1 MKKKLVSIMLC
12 TAMVVSLAAGCQDKK
27 EAKNSDGKTILTLW
41 CHDNEP
47 WIKAYQSMAEKF
59 SKANPEYAVEVKDFP
74 FEVYNDK
81 IQTALTSK
89 TGGPDIITVFGGNA
103 TSFIESDALSPV
115 PESLSKELDEDY
127 LSPTTGLYKKEGK
140 YYGVPMEFNL
150 EYGGMI
156 VNKKLF
162 DEAGLSY
169 PSTWEELRTTSK
181 KVAKSNGNISEMKGF
196 EMIDTDALLLNYLA
210 MILQQGGQYQQENG
224 SVKFDTPEGIT
235 AMNEILSMVKDGE
248 CDLENLTSG
257 EYCFNDVYQDKGY
270 MASVGSWAI
279 GEGPDSYNLTYG
291 TDFEYVPVPQYGDK
305 MAFASET
312 GWGILVPENSE
323 NKDAAWKFVEFLSEP
338 ENLVQHNIACNQLP
352 PRKSL
357 LDNQEYKEAMP
368 NVAFLLDIL
377 PNGQWIGPYH
387 TFDMRDIFIDM
398 FMDLCQ
404 SETPDVKAALKE
416 AFEQI
421 TETCKINYSME

>member
-1 MKKKLVSIMLC
+1 
-12 TAMVVSLAAGCQDKK
+12 
-27 EAKNSDGKTILTLW
+27 
-41 CHDNEP
+41 
-47 WIKAYQSMAEKF
+47 
-59 SKANPEYAVEVKDFP
+59 
-74 FEVYNDK
+74 
-81 IQTALTSK
+81 
-89 TGGPDIITVFGGNA
+89 
-103 TSFIESDALSPV
+103 
-115 PESLSKELDEDY
+115 
-127 LSPTTGLYKKEGK
+127 
-140 YYGVPMEFNL
+140 
-150 EYGGMI
+150 
-156 VNKKLF
+156 
-162 DEAGLSY
+162 
-169 PSTWEELRTTSK
+169 
-181 KVAKSNGNISEMKGF
+181 
-196 EMIDTDALLLNYLA
+196 MIDTDALLLNYLA

-416 AFEQI
+416 ASEQI